1 LSKISFEVWGVDN
14 GRVIYLFKIENASGA
29 YVELTNYG
37 STLVSVNVPDRDGKI
52 GSVILGYPSL
62 DGYLND
68 SCYIGSTIGRFAN
81 RIANAKFELNGIAY
95 QLENNDG
102 INSNHSGSS
111 GFNYKVFG
119 YTITCDELVFDLLSE
134 DGDGGFPG
142 NLSLKVSYKWTE
154 ENELLI
160 TYYAVTDK
168 STIAN
173 FTNHAYFN
181 LKPNAGN
188 ILNHQ
193 LTINADNILKAT
205 ADYIPTGLIAPAGKL
220 AFNKQ
225 KIKEKVTLPDGINTC
240 YVLNKQEQV
249 EQIPA
254 CVLSEETS
262 GRVMTVFT
270 TYPGV
275 MLYTGDYLKSDTPGS
290 NGKTHQPFDGLC
302 LECQFSPDSPNH
314 LHFPSTVLNPGETY
328 QHNITYKFST
338 TA

>member
-1 LSKISFEVWGVDN
+1 VSKISFEVWGIDN

-37 STLVSVNVPDRDGKI
+37 ATLVSVNVPDKDGEI
-52 GSVILGYPSL
+52 GNVILGYPSL
-62 DGYLND
+62 SGYLND
-68 SCYIGSTIGRFAN
+68 TCYIGSTIGRFAN
-81 RIANAKFELNGIAY
+81 RIADAKFELNGVTY

-102 INSNHSGSS
+102 TNSNHSGAS

-119 YTITCDELVFDLLSE
+119 YTITGDELVFDIASE

-142 NLSLKVSYKWTE
+142 NLNLKMSYKWTE

-160 TYYAVTDK
+160 NYYAVTDK
-168 STIAN
+168 TTVAN

-181 LKPNAGN
+181 LNPNAGN
-188 ILNHQ
+188 ILNHK
-193 LTINADNILKAT
+193 LTINADNIVKAAT
-205 ADYIPTGLIAPAGKL
+205 DHIPTGLIAPAGKL
-220 AFNKQ
+220 AFDKQ
-225 KIKEKVTLPDGINTC
+225 RVGNEINTC
-240 YVLNKQEQV
+240 YVLNQQAEQT
-249 EQIPA
+249 PA

-275 MLYTGDYLKSDTPGS
+275 MLYTGDYLNSNTPGS

-302 LECQFSPDSPNH
+302 LECQFFPDSPNH
-314 LHFPSTVLNPGETY
+314 PHFPSTVLNPGETY
-328 QHNITYKFST
+328 QHNIAYKFST

>member
-1 LSKISFEVWGVDN
+1 VSKISFEVWGGDD
-14 GRVIYLFKIENASGA
+14 GRVIHLFKIENASGA

-37 STLVSVNVPDRDGKI
+37 ATLVSVNVPDKDGKI
-52 GSVILGYPSL
+52 GNVILGYPSI

-68 SCYIGSTIGRFAN
+68 TCYIGSTIGRFAN
-81 RIANAKFELNGIAY
+81 RIANAKFELNGVSY

-102 INSNHSGSS
+102 ANNNHSGSS

-119 YTITCDELVFDLLSE
+119 YTITGDELIFDILSE

-142 NLSLKVSYKWTE
+142 NLNLKVSYKWTE

-160 TYYAVTDK
+160 AYYAVTDK
-168 STIAN
+168 TTIVN

-181 LKPNAGN
+181 LNPKAGN

-205 ADYIPTGLIAPAGKL
+205 ADHIPTGLIAPAGNL
-220 AFNKQ
+220 AFDKQ
-225 KIKEKVTLPDGINTC
+225 KVHDGINTC
-240 YVLNKQEQV
+240 YVLNLQAEQA
-249 EQIPA
+249 PA
-254 CVLSEETS
+254 CILSEEIS
-262 GRVMTVFT
+262 GRMMTVFT

-275 MLYTGDYLKSDTPGS
+275 MLYTGDYLNSNTPGS
-290 NGKTHQPFDGLC
+290 NGKNHEPFDGLC
-302 LECQFSPDSPNH
+302 LECQFFPDSPNH
-314 LHFPSTVLNPGETY
+314 SYFPSTVLNPGETY

>member
-1 LSKISFEVWGVDN
+1 LSKISFEVWGIDN

-37 STLVSVNVPDRDGKI
+37 ATLVSVNVPDRGGKI
-52 GSVILGYPSL
+52 GNVILGYPSIN
-62 DGYLND
+62 GYLND
-68 SCYIGSTIGRFAN
+68 ACYIGSTIGRFAN
-81 RIANAKFELNGIAY
+81 RIANAKFELNGNTY

-102 INSNHSGSS
+102 VNSNHSGSS

-119 YTITCDELVFDLLSE
+119 YTITGDELVFDLLSE

-142 NLSLKVSYKWTE
+142 SLSLKVSYRWTE
-154 ENELLI
+154 DNELLI
-160 TYYAVTDK
+160 TYSAVTDK
-168 STIAN
+168 TTLAN

-181 LKPNAGN
+181 LNPNAGN
-188 ILNHQ
+188 ILNHE
-193 LTINADNILKAT
+193 LTINADNIVKAA
-205 ADYIPTGLIAPAGKL
+205 ADHIPTGLIAPAGKL
-220 AFNKQ
+220 AFDKQ
-225 KIKEKVTLPDGINTC
+225 RVQEKVTIPAGINTC
-240 YVLNKQEQV
+240 YVLNQQAEQT
-249 EQIPA
+249 PA

-275 MLYTGDYLKSDTPGS
+275 MLYTGDYLYSNTPGS
-290 NGKTHQPFDGLC
+290 NGRNHEPFDGLC
-302 LECQFSPDSPNH
+302 LECQFFPDSPNH
-314 LHFPSTVLNPGETY
+314 PHFPSTVLNPGETY